1 MAGFDAEDI
10 EEIIVTLEIEG
21 EGEIECEI
29 ICIFEYDGK
38 DYAALTPTDESVE
51 ELYFFGIQME
61 EEDGDEVE
69 ISLENV
75 EDDDLLQELATVFD
89 QLMGEEDDGL
99 EAMVDMDGSDDEE
112 EDAEDAKWDEFITKK
127 LDE

>member
-89 QLMGEEDDGL
+89 QLMGDEDDGL
-99 EAMVDMDGSDDEE
+99 EAMVGMDGNDDEE

>member
-61 EEDGDEVE
+61 EEHGDEVE

-75 EDDDLLQELATVFD
+75 EDDNLLQELATVFD
-89 QLMGEEDDGL
+89 QLMGDEDDGL
-99 EAMVDMDGSDDEE
+99 EAMVGMDGNDDEE
-112 EDAEDAKWDEFITKK
+112 EDDEDARWDEFITKK

>member
-61 EEDGDEVE
+61 EEHGDEVE

-89 QLMGEEDDGL
+89 QLMGDEDDGL
-99 EAMVDMDGSDDEE
+99 EAMVGMDGDDDEE

>member
-61 EEDGDEVE
+61 QEHGDEVE

-89 QLMGEEDDGL
+89 QLMGDEDDGL
-99 EAMVDMDGSDDEE
+99 EAMVGMDGDDDEE